1 MRPISIYSLVV
12 AAFLTFGLFVSYTKN
27 DDTKPLK
34 SNPITPAPAVVDLP
48 QIIKAV
54 TLNKTFDFGGEIL
67 PTHENFDVRE
77 RLDQELLR
85 NAYYHSNTILNIKKA
100 SRFFPVIEPI
110 LAKHGVPDDIKYL
123 AVAESDLRNA
133 TSPAGAK
140 GIWQFMKPTGKAAG
154 LEINS
159 GIDERYNLEKATEAA
174 CKKLKKDKREFG
186 SWTLAAAAYNMGNT
200 RLRKEIA
207 AQRTKSYYD
216 MNLNQETMKY
226 VLRIVSI
233 KEILSNPEQFGFYI
247 NPEDKYA
254 PFDFVTTTVT
264 KTIPNLGDFAI
275 QNGTTYRMIKL
286 LNPWLLGSSLPNSSG
301 RTYQVKIPRQ

>member
-1 MRPISIYSLVV
+1 MKSISIYSIVV
-12 AAFLTFGLFVSYTKN
+12 ATFLTFALFVSFYTEEN
-27 DDTKPLK
+27 RQTTET
-34 SNPITPAPAVVDLP
+34 NAPTAADLP
-48 QIIKAV
+48 QVIKAIS
-54 TLNKTFDFGGEIL
+54 LDKTFDFGGEVL
-67 PTHENFDVRE
+67 PTYENFDVRE

-100 SRFFPVIEPI
+100 NRFFPVMEPI
-110 LAKHGVPDDIKYL
+110 LARFGVPDDMKYL

-140 GIWQFMKPTGKAAG
+140 GIWQFMKATGKAAG

-159 GIDERYNLEKATEAA
+159 GIDERYHLEKATEAA
-174 CKKLKKDKREFG
+174 CKKLIKDKNEFG

-207 AQRTKSYYD
+207 VQRTKSYYD

-226 VLRIVSI
+226 VLRIVAI
-233 KEILSNPEQFGFYI
+233 KEILSHPEQFGFYV
-247 NPEDKYA
+247 NAEDKYA
-254 PFDFVTTTVT
+254 PFDYITTTVT

-286 LNPWLLGSSLPNSSG
+286 LNPWLLVVACPIALVELI
-301 RTYQVKIPRQ
+301 R

>member
-1 MRPISIYSLVV
+1 MKPISVYSIVV
-12 AAFLTFGLFVSYTKN
+12 ATFLTFALFVSYTQ
-27 DDTKPLK
+27 DDRQTTEATTT
-34 SNPITPAPAVVDLP
+34 SATADLP
-48 QIIKAV
+48 QVIKAIS
-54 TLNKTFDFGGEIL
+54 LDKTFDLGGEVV
-67 PTHENFDVRE
+67 PTFENFDVRE

-85 NAYYHSNTILNIKKA
+85 NAYYHSNTVLNIKKA
-100 SRFFPVIEPI
+100 ARFFPVIEPI
-110 LAKHGVPDDIKYL
+110 LAKHGVPDDLKYL

-140 GIWQFMKPTGKAAG
+140 GIWQFMKATGKAAG
-154 LEINS
+154 MEINS
-159 GIDERYNLEKATEAA
+159 GIDERYHLEKATEAA

-200 RLRKEIA
+200 RLRKDIA
-207 AQRTKSYYD
+207 TQRAKSYYD
-216 MNLNQETMKY
+216 MNLSQETMKY
-226 VLRIVSI
+226 VLRIVAI
-233 KEILSNPEQFGFYI
+233 KEIMSHPEQFGFYV
-247 NPEDKYA
+247 NNEDKYT

-301 RTYQVKIPRQ
+301 RTYQVKIPRR

>member
-1 MRPISIYSLVV
+1 MKPISIYSIVV
-12 AAFLTFGLFVSYTKN
+12 AAFLTFALFVSYIE
-27 DDTKPLK
+27 DDPKPLNTQSK
-34 SNPITPAPAVVDLP
+34 VAIPTVVDLP

-100 SRFFPVIEPI
+100 NRFFPVIEPI
-110 LAKHGVPDDIKYL
+110 LAKHGVPDDMKYL

-186 SWTLAAAAYNMGNT
+186 TWTLAAAAYNMGNT

-233 KEILSNPEQFGFYI
+233 KEILSKPEQFGFYI
-247 NPEDKYA
+247 NQEDKYA

-301 RTYQVKIPRQ
+301 RTYKVKIPRR